1 MDAHHFSQINCI
13 FRFVCLGVEVEVCEM
28 VGQKKG
34 GRERGEGVMPRM
46 WGQNSYWKR
55 RCRKLYTIM
64 FQREIILAVSIIPT
78 PWNLLVWPLPL
89 CSAGLTMHVSQGP
102 DHWVFDGWRWL
113 STGGRLIVRGQT
125 QTWKKSGQI
134 FCLRLWPLLNPIK
147 ALLTHHIRLT
157 GPSVLSFSVYLKKQW
172 EAGLKIEIPKS
183 FV

>member
-28 VGQKKG
+28 VEG

-64 FQREIILAVSIIPT
+64 FQREIILAVSPPLGT
-78 PWNLLVWPLPL
+78 CWFGLFLCALQAWPCMSVKGQTIGSL
-89 CSAGLTMHVSQGP
+89 M
-102 DHWVFDGWRWL
+102 
-113 STGGRLIVRGQT
+113 GGRLIVLGQT

-157 GPSVLSFSVYLKKQW
+157 GPSVLSFSVSLKKQW